1 MCGIFGV
8 HNHDEASNMVYLGLY
23 ALQHRGQEGA
33 GIISTD
39 GQELYRIRKQK
50 LVADAFNEHSFEFL
64 KGDSAIGHVRYSTTG
79 GNIQRNLQPFVAS
92 LEEGE
97 VSVAHNGNLTNFD
110 QIKASLAK
118 EGAIFHSTMDTEAIL
133 HLIARQDKSL
143 ALEDK
148 IAESLKLLKGAFSL
162 LFLSK
167 HQLIAARDPWGLRPL
182 CMGKTKDG
190 KWLFSSETCAFDLLE
205 AEYIRDVKP
214 GELVVVDNNS
224 KDKEPRSIQYSK
236 ATPAKCIFE
245 HVYFSRPDSKVF
257 SKDVYSS
264 RKNLGRILAQ
274 ETKDLKADLVMAVPD
289 SGVLAAM
296 GYAEESKL
304 PFEMGMIRN
313 HYVGR
318 TFIEPK
324 QSIRG
329 FGVKVKLNPVKDI
342 LAGKRIVV
350 IDDSIVRGTTSK
362 KIIKMLKA
370 AGASHVSLLISSPP
384 FVSPCYYGIDTPK
397 KEDLIASQMNVKE
410 LKDYI
415 DADTLH
421 FLSIEGMYKAMEA
434 TKDEFCDACF
444 TENYP
449 V

>member
-8 HNHDEASNMVYLGLY
+8 HNHNEASNMVYLGLY

-39 GQELYRIRKQK
+39 GQELYRIRRQS
-50 LVADAFNEHSFEFL
+50 LVADAFDEAAFEFL

-97 VSVAHNGNLTNFD
+97 VSVAHNGNLTNFNEL
-110 QIKASLAK
+110 KSSMAK

-143 ALEDK
+143 TLEEK
-148 IAESLKLLKGAFSL
+148 IAECLKLLKGAFSL
-162 LFLSK
+162 LFLNK
-167 HQLIAARDPWGLRPL
+167 DKLIAARDPWGLRPL

-205 AEYIRDVKP
+205 AQYIRDVKP
-214 GELVVVDNNS
+214 GEIVVVEKN
-224 KDKEPRSIQYSK
+224 KAEPISIQYSTAK
-236 ATPAKCIFE
+236 PAKCVFE
-245 HVYFSRPDSKVF
+245 HIYFSRPDSKVF
-257 SKDVYSS
+257 GKDVYSS
-264 RKNLGRILAQ
+264 RKNLGKVLAQ
-274 ETKDLKADLVMAVPD
+274 ETKDIKADLVMAVPD

-342 LAGKRIVV
+342 LVGKRIVV

-362 KIIKMLKA
+362 KIIKMLKS

-384 FVSPCYYGIDTPK
+384 FISPCYYGIDTPEK
-397 KEDLIASQMNVKE
+397 SDLIASQMSIEE

-415 DADTLH
+415 GADTLH
-421 FLSIEGMYKAMEA
+421 FLSIDGMYKAMEA
-434 TKDEFCDACF
+434 TKNEFCDACF